1 MPRRIPQKVTTLTLR
16 AFQVLAY
23 AEGALLPTIL
33 IVAVY
38 HWVTGKA
45 DVLVAIV
52 GATHGSVFTAYILI
66 VPVIAK
72 ILRWPWRTTSV
83 AFSVAFI
90 PFATWTFE
98 RRNHIAITNRIHG
111 QRVEGEYPTSIP
123 STGI

>member
-1 MPRRIPQKVTTLTLR
+1 MASRLSQKISVVILR

-33 IVAVY
+33 VVAIY

-45 DVLVAIV
+45 DLLVAIV

-66 VPVIAK
+66 VPVVARL
-72 ILRWPWRTTSV
+72 LRWPWRTTSV

-90 PFATWTFE
+90 PFATWNFE
-98 RRNHIAITNRIHG
+98 RRIHKDIMNRIH
-111 QRVEGEYPTSIP
+111 RP
-123 STGI
+123 S